1 MVSKGYYKVFYGS
14 ESIIADCLIKW
25 VDSHKMD
32 LMDSDDGLS
41 VSQIA
46 TLVCAL
52 ENYRQECEQHAKG

>member
-1 MVSKGYYKVFYGS
+1 MTSKEFYNVFYGS
-14 ESIIADCLIKW
+14 ESKNADFLINW

-41 VSQIA
+41 VSQLA

-52 ENYRQECEQHAKG
+52 ENYRQECEYLKG

>member
-1 MVSKGYYKVFYGS
+1 MVSKEYYNVFYGS
-14 ESIIADCLIKW
+14 ESINADFLIKW
-25 VDSHKMD
+25 VNSHKLD

-52 ENYRQECEQHAKG
+52 ENYLQECEQHVNG

>member
-1 MVSKGYYKVFYGS
+1 MERKEYYNVFYGS
-14 ESIIADCLIKW
+14 ESINADFLIKW

-32 LMDSDDGLS
+32 FMDSDDGLS

-52 ENYRQECEQHAKG
+52 ENYRQECEQHVKR